1 MRAIRNE
8 GESHHANSRSIRGPD
23 ERDGWVAYDFAVLR
37 AVPHPHTGAFVP
49 VGVVVH
55 ARTVDFLQLA
65 TLTDRR
71 ALANLLP
78 PDSDIELLG
87 RYLDACRAICAGQE
101 DAGPVALA
109 PPPERFSWIT
119 APRSDVIQCGPVHEG
134 LCESPEAALHL
145 LFEQYVQGEERG
157 RGPAGH
163 QPMP

>member
-1 MRAIRNE
+1 MRSTTDRP
-8 GESHHANSRSIRGPD
+8 ESPESPAVDTHPARRPD

-65 TLTDRR
+65 TISDARI
-71 ALANLLP
+71 LAGLLP
-78 PDSDIELLG
+78 PGSDIELFG
-87 RYLDACRAICAGQE
+87 RYLDACRAICAGRE

-109 PPPERFSWIT
+109 PAPERFRWIT

-145 LFEQYVQGEERG
+145 LFQRYVGS
-157 RGPAGH
+157 
-163 QPMP
+163 